1 MPSTSEVGHAKNVA
15 NLQKLTEQVIT
26 FTNYNPPVENLKIVN
41 LQALYTAASI
51 KLTDVED
58 KRHANKNA
66 ITLRQSAFENLKST
80 STKIINHLEILGLP
94 QGTID
99 QAKSLNRIIQGGQKK
114 TTTPPDENGQPAPT
128 VSISRQSYT
137 QQAENFGI
145 LLQLL
150 ATIPSY
156 APNEDDLKLVNLN
169 AYKDSLVSSTQSVD
183 QTEAE
188 LNTKLIERDNLL
200 YADGTGLYS
209 IAQKVKKYVKGH
221 LKYEWIKEA
230 GTRNESVDTM
240 KYSIA
245 ALEILNPNFEV
256 IKRFFDENKDFYKH
270 DQANKGT
277 SGGRKKII
285 SKGIN

>member
-1 MPSTSEVGHAKNVA
+1 MFNLKNQMIMPSTSEVGHAKNVA

-26 FTNYNPPVENLKIVN
+26 FTNYNPPVDNLKVVN
-41 LQALYTAASI
+41 LQTLYTTASA
-51 KLTDVED
+51 KLSEVED

-66 ITLRQSAFENLKST
+66 ITLRQSSFENLKST

-99 QAKSLNRIIQGGQKK
+99 QAKSLNRVIQGGQKK

-128 VSISRQSYT
+128 VSTSRQSYT

-150 ATIPSY
+150 ATIPTY
-156 APNEDDLKLVNLN
+156 APNEDDLKLTNLN

-188 LNTKLIERDNLL
+188 LNTKLIERDTIL

-209 IAQKVKKYVKGH
+209 IAQNVKKYVKSLYGATSPE
-221 LKYEWIKEA
+221 Y
-230 GTRNESVDTM
+230 
-240 KYSIA
+240 
-245 ALEILNPNFEV
+245 
-256 IKRFFDENKDFYKH
+256 
-270 DQANKGT
+270 ANVSGIEFT
-277 SGGRKKII
+277 SRK
-285 SKGIN
+285 

>member
-1 MPSTSEVGHAKNVA
+1 MASQSEVGHAKNVA

-26 FTNYNPPVENLKIVN
+26 FTNYNPPVDNLKVAN
-41 LQALYTAASI
+41 LQTLYTTAST
-51 KLTDVED
+51 KLTEVED

-80 STKIINHLEILGLP
+80 ATKIINHLEILGLP

-99 QAKSLNRIIQGGQKK
+99 QAKSLNRVIQGGQKK
-114 TTTPPDENGQPAPT
+114 TNTPPDENGQSAPT
-128 VSISRQSYT
+128 VSTSRQSYT

-150 ATIPSY
+150 ATIPTY

-169 AYKDSLVSSTQSVD
+169 TYKDTLVSSTQSVD

-188 LNTKLIERDNLL
+188 LNTKLIERDQLL

-209 IAQKVKKYVKGH
+209 IAQNVKKYVKSLYGATSPE
-221 LKYEWIKEA
+221 Y
-230 GTRNESVDTM
+230 
-240 KYSIA
+240 
-245 ALEILNPNFEV
+245 
-256 IKRFFDENKDFYKH
+256 
-270 DQANKGT
+270 ANVSDIEFT
-277 SGGRKKII
+277 NRK
-285 SKGIN
+285 

>member
-99 QAKSLNRIIQGGQKK
+99 QAKSLNLIIQGGQTK

-209 IAQKVKKYVKGH
+209 IAQKVKKYVKSLYGATSPE
-221 LKYEWIKEA
+221 Y
-230 GTRNESVDTM
+230 
-240 KYSIA
+240 
-245 ALEILNPNFEV
+245 
-256 IKRFFDENKDFYKH
+256 
-270 DQANKGT
+270 ANVSNIQFT
-277 SGGRKKII
+277 SRK
-285 SKGIN
+285 

>member
-209 IAQKVKKYVKGH
+209 IAQKVKKYVKSLYGATSPE
-221 LKYEWIKEA
+221 Y
-230 GTRNESVDTM
+230 
-240 KYSIA
+240 
-245 ALEILNPNFEV
+245 
-256 IKRFFDENKDFYKH
+256 
-270 DQANKGT
+270 ANVSNIQFT
-277 SGGRKKII
+277 SRK
-285 SKGIN
+285 

>member
-94 QGTID
+94 HGTID

-209 IAQKVKKYVKGH
+209 IAQNVKKYVKSLYGATSPE
-221 LKYEWIKEA
+221 Y
-230 GTRNESVDTM
+230 
-240 KYSIA
+240 
-245 ALEILNPNFEV
+245 
-256 IKRFFDENKDFYKH
+256 
-270 DQANKGT
+270 ANVSNIQFT
-277 SGGRKKII
+277 SRK
-285 SKGIN
+285 